1 MFNKSQIQIKT
12 PEQFAIMRK
21 AGRVVALCLEEI

>member
-1 MFNKSQIQIKT
+1 MFNKSQIQLKT

-21 AGRVVALCLEEI
+21 AGRVVALC